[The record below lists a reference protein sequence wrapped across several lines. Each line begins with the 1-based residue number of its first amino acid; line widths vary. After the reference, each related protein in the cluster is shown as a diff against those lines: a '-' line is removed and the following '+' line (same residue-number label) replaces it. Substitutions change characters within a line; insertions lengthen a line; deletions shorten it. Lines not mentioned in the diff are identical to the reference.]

1 MNLAKSFE
9 EEFNY
14 QVKQL
19 KRFTTHGP
27 SLGRFVEILF
37 IKLLKKYFPKSID
50 FSSGFIYSMN
60 PTKSKKVTPQ
70 IDVIC
75 YDRINYPVL
84 FDCNEIVVIPPKS
97 MKGAI
102 EIKSRLSKTALN
114 QFVTFSN
121 SSILKET
128 PTSSKLSLLALKSE
142 ISPEYV
148 CNYFTDFYKNNPI
161 LIRQMGCIYCLNWKE
176 ILVFN
181 ISEKEHKYELIRLNN
196 FDLGM
201 SSFMNFILMDLYG
214 KNVYLS
220 IANEI
225 GPSLFIPIKKYE
237 LLND

>member
-1 MNLAKSFE
+1 
-9 EEFNY
+9 
-14 QVKQL
+14 
-19 KRFTTHGP
+19 
-27 SLGRFVEILF
+27 
-37 IKLLKKYFPKSID
+37 
-50 FSSGFIYSMN
+50 MN

-128 PTSSKLSLLALKSE
+128 PTSSKLSLLALESE

-148 CNYFTDFYKNNPI
+148 CNYFTDFYKCNPI

-181 ISEKEHKYELIRLNN
+181 ISEQERKYELIRLNN